1 MFAFCVRGSLVA
13 VVLVTCCTTVSAAD
27 APKKDRDP
35 AKFFDKKDANGD
47 GFLTLDE
54 FKAGMPEKAAG
65 KADQRFKK
73 IDANGDGKVSRDE
86 FKAGMEKA
94 PKRKKQ

>member
-1 MFAFCVRGSLVA
+1 MFRTLCAGALVA
-13 VVLVTCCTTVSAAD
+13 AVGFCGMTSWAAD

-35 AKFFDKKDANGD
+35 AKFFDKKDINGD
-47 GFLTLDE
+47 GFLSLDE

-65 KADQRFKK
+65 KADARFAKV
-73 IDANGDGKVSRDE
+73 DANGDSKVSRDE

-94 PKRKKQ
+94 QKRKKQ